1 MDPHVT
7 RALVKIVELQDA
19 VTAAHTWRVALYT
32 QALAEQ
38 LGLPVKQVRRAMH
51 AAVLHDVGKIDIPR
65 AILAKPAALTD
76 EEYAVIRQ
84 HPVLGHARLLR
95 MGEDDPLVLAL
106 VRSHHERIDGS
117 GYPDRL
123 TGDEIPESARWFAVV
138 DSFDAMT
145 SFRPY
150 RTLARRN
157 DAAKAAIEELNATA
171 GTLYCIECVQG
182 FTTLFES
189 GNLDWILEHYN
200 DQATLRGLSSAPNGF
215 MIATARSE
223 PVLGSGIFDSSM
235 TSQNLAS

>member
-7 RALVKIVELQDA
+7 RALVKVVELQDA

-32 QALAEQ
+32 QALAEY
-38 LGLPVKQVRRAMH
+38 LGLPVEHVRRAMH

-76 EEYAVIRQ
+76 DEYAVIKQ
-84 HPVLGHARLLR
+84 HAVLGHERLVR
-95 MGEDDPLVLAL
+95 MGEDDPLILAL

-123 TGDEIPESARWFAVV
+123 AGDEIPESARWFAVV

-145 SFRPY
+145 SLRPY
-150 RTLARRN
+150 RTLAGR
-157 DAAKAAIEELNATA
+157 DAAKSAIEELNAGA
-171 GTLYCIECVQG
+171 GSLYCTECVDG

-189 GNLDWILEHYN
+189 GDLDWILEHYN
-200 DQATLRGLSSAPNGF
+200 DQATLRGLSIAPNAL
-215 MIATARSE
+215 MIASARSE
-223 PVLGSGIFDSSM
+223 PVLGAGIFAQSAA
-235 TSQNLAS
+235 TQNLAS